1 MKLKQLII
9 DNIASIEH
17 AEINFDAAPLADEH
31 LFLIAGETGAGK
43 STIID

>member
-1 MKLKQLII
+1 MKLKQLSI

-31 LFLIAGETGAGK
+31 LLDVYK
-43 STIID
+43 RQHSTHQENV

>member
-17 AEINFDAAPLADEH
+17 AEINFDAAPLACMATH
-31 LFLIAGETGAGK
+31 RA
-43 STIID
+43 